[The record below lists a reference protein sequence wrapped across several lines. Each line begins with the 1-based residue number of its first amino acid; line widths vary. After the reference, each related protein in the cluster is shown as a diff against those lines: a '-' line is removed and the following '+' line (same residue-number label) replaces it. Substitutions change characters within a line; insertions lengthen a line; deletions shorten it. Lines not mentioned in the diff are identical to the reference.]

1 VQQQRQQLQSG
12 SFSLV
17 RDGHP
22 VRAFTPSQAGTGAGQ
37 SGSDIL
43 QQQQQQQ
50 GSFTEQTVIP
60 NLASYI
66 TVSAQVASGPAG
78 AMLRRIAPVAVD
90 RAIREIIQPVVERSV
105 TIACITTKELVT
117 KDFATEPDEGR
128 MRKAAQLMVSNL
140 AGSLALVTCK
150 EPLRVSIAKHLR
162 ALLQQQ
168 PGTNLSGN
176 DQHEQHAVQTCAAE
190 NLDLGCMLIEKAA
203 TEKAIRD
210 VDDALAPTFKGR
222 QKRFEQGNGY
232 TDIVGPYGASTGRY
246 PAALP
251 SPYDQRPQDSSRTS
265 FLSMRLSSARLDRP
279 MCNSSR

>member
-1 VQQQRQQLQSG
+1 
-12 SFSLV
+12 
-17 RDGHP
+17 
-22 VRAFTPSQAGTGAGQ
+22 
-37 SGSDIL
+37 
-43 QQQQQQQ
+43 
-50 GSFTEQTVIP
+50 
-60 NLASYI
+60 
-66 TVSAQVASGPAG
+66 
-78 AMLRRIAPVAVD
+78 MRRVAPVAVD

-105 TIACITTKELVT
+105 TIACITTRDLVA
-117 KDFATEPDEGR
+117 KDFATEPEESR

-168 PGTNLSGN
+168 PGSFSGS

-210 VDDALAPTFKGR
+210 IDEALAPALNAR
-222 QKRFEQGNGY
+222 QKRFEQGRGY
-232 TDIVGPYGASTGRY
+232 SDMISPFGTGEGRY

-251 SPYDQRPQDSSRTS
+251 EALTVQ
-265 FLSMRLSSARLDRP
+265 
-279 MCNSSR
+279 